1 MSMMKKLFK
10 SLGTEDPAL
19 PVGIDLRRKEDL
31 ERGEQLA
38 RRARELVDP
47 KTGLSRVGPTRKI
60 KLPV

>member
-1 MSMMKKLFK
+1 MIKRILK
-10 SLGTEDPAL
+10 SISGDEAAL

-38 RRARELVDP
+38 RRARALVDP
-47 KTGLSRVGPTRKI
+47 KTGLSTVRPSRKI